1 MKQIALLSPLSSRC
15 ERVRAALLLAAEA
28 WELARDKAPPLPAA
42 LILELNAMVQSIAF
56 NNQRNGADDDF
67 IIIYLVSSKISAT
80 RIL

>member
-1 MKQIALLSPLSSRC
+1 V
-15 ERVRAALLLAAEA
+15 RVALLLAAE
-28 WELARDKAPPLPAA
+28 ARDKAPPLPAA

-56 NNQRNGADDDF
+56 NNQRNGADDAF

>member
-1 MKQIALLSPLSSRC
+1 
-15 ERVRAALLLAAEA
+15 VRAALLLAAEA

-56 NNQRNGADDDF
+56 NNHAMVHMM
-67 IIIYLVSSKISAT
+67 ISSYLLSPKIPTT